1 MKFKAVI
8 FDLDGTL
15 LNTLGDISDSVNFA
29 LEKNGLSPYSEEE
42 YRKMVG
48 HGLKSLVRE
57 ALGSDNTDLQDRV
70 YKQLMVY
77 YRENCINR
85 TSIYDGIPELLD
97 ILTDRGVSMS
107 ILSNK
112 EDELVQKITAK
123 LLSGWKFEYIQGTKT
138 DIARKPDPQA
148 ALIAV
153 NRMNS
158 TIENTLFIGDSEVDI
173 QTAKNAGLKSAAVC
187 WGFRDTKQLKQSF
200 PDIIAHSPHHL
211 ARLIL

>member
-29 LEKNGLSPYSEEE
+29 LEKNGLSPYTETE

-57 ALGSDNTDLQDRV
+57 ALGSDDTDLQDRV
-70 YKQLMVY
+70 YKQLMAY
-77 YRENCINR
+77 YRDNCINR
-85 TSIYDGIPELLD
+85 TSVYNGIPRLLD
-97 ILTDRGVSMS
+97 ALADLGVPMS

-112 EDELVQKITAK
+112 EDELVQKITGK
-123 LLSGWKFEYIQGTKT
+123 LLSGWKFKYIQGTRS
-138 DIARKPDPQA
+138 DIAGKPDPQA

-153 NRMNS
+153 NQMNS
-158 TIENTLFIGDSEVDI
+158 SIENTLFIGDSEVDI

-187 WGFRDTKQLKQSF
+187 WGFRDSEQLKQSS
-200 PDIIAHSPHHL
+200 PDIMVTDAMELSDYF
-211 ARLIL
+211 